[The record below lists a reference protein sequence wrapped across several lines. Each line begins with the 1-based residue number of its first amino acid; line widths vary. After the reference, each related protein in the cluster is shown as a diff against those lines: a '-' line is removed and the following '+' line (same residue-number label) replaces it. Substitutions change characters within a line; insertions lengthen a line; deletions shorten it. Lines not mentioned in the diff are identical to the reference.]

1 METFVTRRMKIE
13 THPQRANIERD
24 IIRGLSLRQ
33 IANKYGGITHA
44 TVKNYR
50 DANMTLL
57 LRHAQVESADG
68 IVARINE
75 YMDNIEALRDSIIDI
90 LRDPNDPSK
99 ISYYPQA
106 QEIKIKYKDKGQ
118 WRVDKLQDLLE
129 RAQEKNPQASIKG
142 TYVEVTD
149 PRVMLVKVA
158 DTLNRN
164 LELLC
169 KVNGTITTNAKLDV
183 SISQERDVSEIVEIA
198 KNTLSPWPEALDVF
212 VKALISAAEK
222 GDRQLNG
229 Q

>member
-1 METFVTRRMKIE
+1 METSVKRKMKIE

-24 IIRGLSLRQ
+24 IIKGLSLRQ
-33 IANKYGGITHA
+33 IASKYGGITHA

-50 DANMTLL
+50 DANMALL
-57 LRHAQVESADG
+57 LRHAQIESADG
-68 IVARINE
+68 IIARINE

-90 LRDPNDPSK
+90 LRDPEDPTK
-99 ISYYPQA
+99 ICYYPLA
-106 QEIKIKYKDKGQ
+106 REVKIKYKDKGH

-129 RAQEKNPQASIKG
+129 LAQEKHPQANIKG
-142 TYVEVTD
+142 TYVEVAD

-169 KVNGTITTNAKLDV
+169 KVNGTITTNAKLNV
-183 SISQERDVSEIVEIA
+183 AISQERDVSEIVEIA
-198 KNTLSPWPEALDVF
+198 KRTLSPWPEALDAF
-212 VKALISAAEK
+212 IKALICAAEK
-222 GDRQLNG
+222 GDRQLND